1 MVIVCNDSFNDNK
14 NYNEYFNYFNNFEL
28 SDFQKWA
35 IKSIVDNDHILI
47 TAHTGSGKT
56 LPAEFA
62 IQYYVKQGKKVIYT
76 APIKALSNTKLY
88 DLRNKY
94 PHISFGIITGDIT
107 DNPDADVLI
116 MTTEILPHTLN
127 NRKLKEKTNIDIK
140 LNFEID
146 IDTELA
152 AVVFDEIHY
161 INDPERGNVWE
172 QAILLLP
179 PHIQLIMLSA
189 TIDKPEIFA
198 QWIENKK
205 KQQSE
210 AINSI
215 PKNVYLT
222 STNHR
227 VVPLTHYL
235 WLICH
240 KSTLK
245 KAKNTEYEHLLHN
258 FANKEIVIKDEKNN
272 FKNKSYE
279 NLAKINKYFK
289 LSNTPYSSRQFVLN
303 TLITHLKK
311 TDGLPAICFVF
322 SRKNVEKAANEINFS
337 LFDDDSIIPNT
348 IENECKKIIMS
359 KFTNYKEYLELPEYT
374 NLIKLLQKG
383 IGYHHAGVLAV
394 FREMIEIL
402 FDRKLI
408 KLLFATE
415 TLAVGV
421 NFSTTSVIYTGITKF
436 DGNGMRLLAPHEYTQ
451 IAGRA
456 GRRGIDKVG
465 KVWLCCNLFKPP
477 PLYDF
482 EHMLSGKPQTLI
494 SKFKISFSMCL
505 NIISSDDST
514 LETILDFANQSLIN
528 NDIDKE
534 LKYYEKTINDIDIQ
548 IKSKEGLLQ
557 NIRTPKSIMDEYV
570 SKINDIKISNNKKK
584 KRLHREICNIEEN
597 NIYIKEEIKIIE
609 DIEFY
614 KNEKEKNNNFKN
626 NTVHYLEEKIKNSI
640 NLLID
645 SNFID
650 KDFKI
655 TQTGSIARQFNEIH
669 PLILSTIIYETNY
682 FYQYDVSEIIGIL
695 SIFTT
700 INVDESIKIVK
711 PSTKSDLVNTIS
723 NKINDLMNKFYD
735 LEQQYNTYSGS
746 NYERNFD
753 IQNSVI
759 EWTNTT
765 NELECKKILQTI
777 SSEQNIFIGD
787 FVKALLKINNI
798 ANELERVAE
807 STNNMELLEKIKMI
821 PQKTLKY
828 IATNQSLYI

>member
-14 NYNEYFNYFNNFEL
+14 NYNEYFDYFSNFEL

-62 IQYYVKQGKKVIYT
+62 IQYYVNQGKKVIYT

-127 NRKLKEKTNIDIK
+127 NRKLNEKTNIDVK
-140 LNFEID
+140 LNFEMD

-189 TIDKPEIFA
+189 TIDKPEIFS

-210 AINSI
+210 AINQI
-215 PKNVYLT
+215 PKNVYLA
-222 STNHR
+222 STHHR

-235 WLICH
+235 WLTCH

-245 KAKNTEYEHLLHN
+245 QTKNTEYEHLLHN
-258 FANKEIVIKDEKNN
+258 FTNKEIIIKDEKNN

-279 NLAKINKYFK
+279 NLVKINKYFK
-289 LSNTPYSSRQFVLN
+289 LANTPYSSRQFVLN
-303 TLITHLKK
+303 SLITHLKK

-337 LFDDDSIIPNT
+337 LFEDDSIIPNT

-436 DGNGMRLLAPHEYTQ
+436 DGDGMRLLAPHEYTQ

-505 NIISSDDST
+505 NIISSDDAT

-534 LKYYEKTINDIDIQ
+534 LKYYEKTINDIEIQ

-557 NIRTPKSIMDEYV
+557 NIRTKKSILDDYV
-570 SKINDIKISNNKKK
+570 SKINEIKISNNKKK

-597 NIYIKEEIKIIE
+597 NIYIKDEIKFIE
-609 DIEFY
+609 EIEFY
-614 KNEKEKNNNFKN
+614 KNEKEKNNIFKN

-640 NLLID
+640 NLLIH

-682 FYQYDVSEIIGIL
+682 FYQYDVSDIIGVL

-700 INVDESIKIVK
+700 INVDDSIKIVK
-711 PSTKSDLVNTIS
+711 PSTKSNLVNTIS

-735 LEQQYNTYSGS
+735 LEQQYKTYSGS

-759 EWTNTT
+759 EWANTT
-765 NELECKKILQTI
+765 NELDCKIILQTI
-777 SSEQNIFIGD
+777 SNEQNIFIGD

-807 STNNMELLEKIKMI
+807 STNNLELLEKIKMI

>member
-56 LPAEFA
+56 LPSEFA

-235 WLICH
+235 WLTCH

-337 LFDDDSIIPNT
+337 LFEDDSIIPNT

-436 DGNGMRLLAPHEYTQ
+436 DGNGIRLLAPHEYTQ

-514 LETILDFANQSLIN
+514 LDSILDFANQSLIN

-597 NIYIKEEIKIIE
+597 NIYIKEEIKIVE

-669 PLILSTIIYETNY
+669 PLILSIIIYETNY
-682 FYQYDVSEIIGIL
+682 FYQFDVSEIIGIL